1 METSQTLENPLL
13 DHSFYE
19 NENNNYDDNN
29 NDDEYMFN
37 ENGKYTG
44 MFIAQEENSLG
55 MAKRYTKNVGK
66 GLLNELVLNPIPYN
80 FFKNRAK
87 VPVIPGPG
95 SQAIALGNYERN
107 SDRKKYGLLDT
118 SFYKPDRGYF
128 SYEKKPYYFKLP
140 KDLDLT
146 YSKIKTRS
154 ERDQF
159 LKDLS
164 KYFARENCSY
174 KNRTEECGRVIQF
187 FKENAMH
194 LIPKHKFQEIVKEG
208 LEEGIYY
215 DDNNKIKY
223 TKYKPKAP
231 IVQEAAINQEAAKNA
246 TQTAGKK
253 RKARKTKRKTR
264 RSKSTKRKI

>member
-1 METSQTLENPLL
+1 METSQTLTSPLL
-13 DHSFYE
+13 DDSFYE
-19 NENNNYDDNN
+19 NDNN
-29 NDDEYMFN
+29 NDDEYMFD

-44 MFIAQEENSLG
+44 MFIPQEENSLAK
-55 MAKRYTKNVGK
+55 AKRYTTNFGK
-66 GLLNELVLNPIPYN
+66 GLVNELVLNPIPYN
-80 FFKNRAK
+80 FFKNRPK
-87 VPVIPGPG
+87 VLAIPGPG
-95 SQAIALGNYERN
+95 SQAIALANYERN
-107 SDRKKYGLLDT
+107 SARKKYGLLDT
-118 SFYKPDRGYF
+118 SLYKPDRGYF

-140 KDLDLT
+140 KDLNLT
-146 YSKIKTRS
+146 YSKMKTRS

-164 KYFARENCSY
+164 KYFARKNCSY

-194 LIPKHKFQEIVKEG
+194 LIPKHKFQEIAKEG

-223 TKYKPKAP
+223 TKFKPKAP
-231 IVQEAAINQEAAKNA
+231 IVQEADIDQEADINQEAVQNV

-264 RSKSTKRKI
+264 RSKRTKRKI

>member
-29 NDDEYMFN
+29 NDDEYMFD

-140 KDLDLT
+140 KDLNLT
-146 YSKIKTRS
+146 YSKMKTRS

-187 FKENAMH
+187 FKENALH
-194 LIPKHKFQEIVKEG
+194 LIPKHKFQEIAKEG

-231 IVQEAAINQEAAKNA
+231 IVQEAPIDQEVAKNA
-246 TQTAGKK
+246 TQSAGKK
-253 RKARKTKRKTR
+253 RKLRRRKTKKTR
-264 RSKSTKRKI
+264 RTKRKI